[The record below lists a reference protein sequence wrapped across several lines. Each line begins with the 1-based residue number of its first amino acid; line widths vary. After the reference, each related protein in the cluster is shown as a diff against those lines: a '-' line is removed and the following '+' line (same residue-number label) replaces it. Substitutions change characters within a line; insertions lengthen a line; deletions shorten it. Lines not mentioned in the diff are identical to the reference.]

1 MTQQPSIFFS
11 FLGNEFETYAGP
23 VPSLAVAQ
31 VVNDACMIIAST
43 LTKYDCPD
51 KWVVDTI
58 MGRLQRGDEAE
69 WAFILDAAKI
79 AGCTFYAYTDMG
91 HCVHDLEQWRKHEKE
106 KIRQLI
112 WQSEDRQSELSV
124 YYWDERGEFSWHY
137 RDNVRSYMDFRVEG
151 YEKLIDCIRTWAY
164 CEALDRHEPVEMV
177 L

>member
-1 MTQQPSIFFS
+1 MTQPTISFT
-11 FLGNEFETYAGP
+11 FLGNEFSNYAGP

-58 MGRLQRGDEAE
+58 MQRLQRGDTAE
-69 WAFILDAAKI
+69 WAFITDAA
-79 AGCTFYAYTDMG
+79 AVASCTFYAFTDMG

-106 KIRQLI
+106 KIRQLV
-112 WQSEDRQSELSV
+112 WQSHDRQSELSV
-124 YYWDERGEFSWHY
+124 YYWAEHGEFSWHY
-137 RDNVRSYMDFRVEG
+137 RDNVRAYMDVRTDD
-151 YEKLIDCIRTWAY
+151 YEKLIQHVLTWAY
-164 CEALDRHEPVEMV
+164 CEALDRHAPVEMA